1 MKMIIFGVA
10 LMGVLSACTENA
22 SQAKEASH
30 QTTDTAK
37 SVLSTQAGEMKP
49 AEIKEMVSAYL
60 QIKNALTQ
68 DNTKDAAIGG
78 QALVDALTKV
88 NEGSYTAA
96 QKKLYEDVKDVI
108 KENAEH
114 ISANA
119 GKIAHQR
126 EHFDMLSKDMYDL
139 VKVVNPAQT
148 LYQDHCPMYN
158 DGKGANWLSEVKEIK
173 NPYLGKKMPECGSVK
188 ETIRQ

>member
-1 MKMIIFGVA
+1 MKMILFVFA
-10 LMGVLSACTENA
+10 LMGVLTACNENA
-22 SQAKEASH
+22 SQTKGAFD

-37 SVLSTQAGEMKP
+37 SVLATQAAETKP

-60 QIKNALTQ
+60 QIKNALTE
-68 DNTKDAAIGG
+68 DNAKDAAMGG
-78 QALVDALTKV
+78 QALVNALTKV
-88 NEGSYTAA
+88 DEGSCTAA
-96 QKKLYEDVKDVI
+96 QKKVYEDVKDDI

-114 ISANA
+114 ISDNA

-158 DGKGANWLSEVKEIK
+158 GGKRCQLVE
-173 NPYLGKKMPECGSVK
+173 
-188 ETIRQ
+188 